1 MTGRSVHPPSSGP
14 AASGQVLRF
23 GTDGVRAR
31 AGSVLD
37 EPAVRALGRAAAAH
51 LGADC
56 VVIGRDTRESGP
68 ALALAL
74 AEGLVDGGLDVTSLG
89 VVPTP
94 AVAHECQIDGVAG
107 AVVSASH
114 NPWFDNGIKL
124 FAAGGRKLDDR
135 VQSAI
140 QEAWD
145 ACPRL
150 DGPRVAPDWD
160 DPSEETAAGRRWVE
174 ALIRWA
180 IYEGSLDGR
189 EVARQQV
196 DERPLAGRSLV
207 VDCANGATSAFAAD
221 ILRRL
226 GAEVGVIHASPDGRN
241 INEGCGS
248 THPDDL
254 RAAVLQTGADAGLA
268 FDGDG
273 DRVIAVSDDGTLLDG
288 DDLLAVCGID
298 LHDRGLLTG
307 DTMAVTVMA
316 NLGLRRALADHGIAV
331 HETAVGDRYVL
342 EALEAN
348 GWVLG
353 GEQSGHVIF
362 RSMATTGDGLL
373 TGIQA
378 LVAAGRAGRTLGGR
392 VADLMVR
399 APQVLHAVPVSADG
413 VTVVASMA
421 DEVTEAAAQ
430 LGSAGRV
437 LVRPSGTEPVV
448 RVMVEAFDA
457 AEAAAVA
464 DRLVESVRRA
474 DRY

>member
-1 MTGRSVHPPSSGP
+1 MIGRVVQPPS
-14 AASGQVLRF
+14 SGQVLRF

-51 LGADC
+51 LGADR

-68 ALALAL
+68 ALARAL
-74 AEGLVDGGLDVTSLG
+74 AEGLVAGGLDVTSLG

-124 FAAGGRKLDDR
+124 FVAGGRKIDDR
-135 VQSAI
+135 VQSAV

-150 DGPRVAPDWD
+150 DDPGVAPDWD
-160 DPSEETAAGRRWVE
+160 DPSEQTAGGRRWAD
-174 ALIRWA
+174 ALIRGT
-180 IYEGSLDGR
+180 IDEGPLDGR
-189 EVARQQV
+189 QV

-207 VDCANGATSAFAAD
+207 VDCANGATSAFAVD
-221 ILRRL
+221 VLRRL
-226 GAEVGVIHASPDGRN
+226 GAEVGVLHASPDGRN

-248 THPDDL
+248 SHPDDL

-273 DRVIAVSDDGTLLDG
+273 DRVIAVGDDGALLDG
-288 DDLLAVCGID
+288 DDLLAVCGVD
-298 LHDRGLLTG
+298 LHDRGLLAG
-307 DTMAVTVMA
+307 DTVAVTVMA

-378 LVAAGRAGRTLGGR
+378 LVAAGRVGRTLGGR

-413 VTVVASMA
+413 VAVVASMV

-464 DRLVESVRRA
+464 DRLVEGVRRA
-474 DRY
+474 DRT

>member
-1 MTGRSVHPPSSGP
+1 MTGRGAPASPSGS
-14 AASGQVLRF
+14 ASAEQALRF

-37 EPAVRALGRAAAAH
+37 EPTVRALGYAAAAH
-51 LGADC
+51 LGADR

-68 ALALAL
+68 GLARAL
-74 AEGLVDGGLDVTSLG
+74 AEGLTAGGLEVTSLG

-94 AVAHECQIDGVAG
+94 AVAHECQVDGVAG

-114 NPWFDNGIKL
+114 NPWFDNGVKL
-124 FAAGGRKLDDR
+124 FAAGGRKLDDV
-135 VQSAI
+135 VQAAV
-140 QEAWD
+140 QEVWD
-145 ACPRL
+145 GRPRFT
-150 DGPRVAPDWD
+150 DSVEVPGWADPDE
-160 DPSEETAAGRRWVE
+160 PIGGGRRWSD
-174 ALIRWA
+174 AL
-180 IYEGSLDGR
+180 
-189 EVARQQV
+189 VASVADQ
-196 DERPLAGRSLV
+196 RPLAGRSLV
-207 VDCANGATSAFAAD
+207 VDCANGATSAFAVD
-221 ILRRL
+221 VLRRL
-226 GAEVGVIHASPDGRN
+226 GADVGVLHASPDGRN

-248 THPDDL
+248 THPGDL

-273 DRVIAVSDDGTLLDG
+273 DRVVAVGDDGAVLDG
-288 DDLLAVCGID
+288 DDLLAVCGVD
-298 LHDRGLLTG
+298 LHDRGLLAG
-307 DTMAVTVMA
+307 DTVAVTVMA
-316 NLGLRRALADHGIAV
+316 NLGLRRALVDHGIAV

-399 APQVLHAVPVSADG
+399 APQVLHAVPVSGDG
-413 VTVVASMA
+413 ATVVAA
-421 DEVTEAAAQ
+421 LAGEVAEAAAQ

-464 DRLVESVRRA
+464 DRLVEAVRRVA
-474 DRY
+474 ATRVP

>member
-1 MTGRSVHPPSSGP
+1 MTARPAPGSG
-14 AASGQVLRF
+14 GQLLRF

-31 AGSVLD
+31 ADTVLD
-37 EPAVRALGRAAAAH
+37 EAAVRALGRAAAAH
-51 LGADC
+51 LGAGR

-68 ALALAL
+68 SLARAM
-74 AEGLVDGGLDVTSLG
+74 AEGLVAGGLDVTSLG

-94 AVAHECQIDGVAG
+94 VVAHECRLDGVAG

-124 FAAGGRKLDDR
+124 FSAGGRKLDDR

-150 DGPRVAPDWD
+150 AESTPAPGWA
-160 DPSEETAAGRRWVE
+160 DPDEPTAGGRRWAD
-174 ALIRWA
+174 ALI
-180 IYEGSLDGR
+180 EGATSGG
-189 EVARQQV
+189 AGGW
-196 DERPLAGRSLV
+196 PLAGRSLV
-207 VDCANGATSAFAAD
+207 VDCANGASSPFALD
-221 ILRRL
+221 VLRRL
-226 GAEVGVIHASPDGRN
+226 GAEVAVLHASPDGRN

-254 RAAVLQTGADAGLA
+254 RAAVVDTGADAGLA

-273 DRVIAVSDDGTLLDG
+273 DRVVAVGDDGTVLDG
-288 DDLLAVCGID
+288 DDLLAVCGVD

-307 DTMAVTVMA
+307 DTVVVTVMS
-316 NLGLRRALADHGIAV
+316 NLGLRRALGDHGIAV
-331 HETAVGDRYVL
+331 HETPVGDRHVL
-342 EALEAN
+342 EALEAH

-362 RSMATTGDGLL
+362 RTMATTGDGLL
-373 TGIQA
+373 TGIHA
-378 LVAAGRAGRTLGGR
+378 LLAAGRAGRTLGGR

-399 APQVLHAVPVSADG
+399 APQVLHAVPVVADG
-413 VTVVASMA
+413 AAVVAALA
-421 DEVTEAAAQ
+421 DEVAEAGAE
-430 LGSAGRV
+430 LGTAGRV

-464 DRLVESVRRA
+464 DRLVDAVRRA
-474 DRY
+474 DATGVS

>member
-1 MTGRSVHPPSSGP
+1 M
-14 AASGQVLRF
+14 RF

-37 EPAVRALGRAAAAH
+37 ESAVRALGRAAAAH
-51 LGADC
+51 LGADH

-68 ALALAL
+68 SLARAL
-74 AEGLVDGGLDVTSLG
+74 AEGLVAGGLDVTSLG

-94 AVAHECQIDGVAG
+94 AVAHECLRDGVAG

-114 NPWFDNGIKL
+114 NPWFDNGVKL

-135 VQSAI
+135 VQSAV
-140 QEAWD
+140 QEGWNAS
-145 ACPRL
+145 PRL
-150 DGPRVAPDWD
+150 DDPVEVPGWADPDE
-160 DPSEETAAGRRWVE
+160 PTAGGRRWADALVDRVVE
-174 ALIRWA
+174 EW
-180 IYEGSLDGR
+180 
-189 EVARQQV
+189 V
-196 DERPLAGRSLV
+196 DDEWPLAGCSLI
-207 VDCANGATSAFAAD
+207 VDCANGATSAFAVEV
-221 ILRRL
+221 LRRL
-226 GAEVGVIHASPDGRN
+226 GAEVGVLHASPDGRN
-241 INEGCGS
+241 INEACGS

-273 DRVIAVSDDGTLLDG
+273 DRVVAVGDDGALLDG
-288 DDLLAVCGID
+288 DDLLAVCGVD
-298 LHDRGLLTG
+298 LHGRGLLVG
-307 DTMAVTVMA
+307 DTVAVTVMS
-316 NLGLRRALADHGIAV
+316 NLGLRQALADHGIAV
-331 HETAVGDRYVL
+331 HETAVGDRHVL

-362 RSMATTGDGLL
+362 LSMATTGDGLF

-413 VTVVASMA
+413 ATIVAA
-421 DEVTEAAAQ
+421 LVDELDEAAAQ

-464 DRLVESVRRA
+464 DRLVEAVRRA
-474 DRY
+474 DRT

>member
-1 MTGRSVHPPSSGP
+1 
-14 AASGQVLRF
+14 
-23 GTDGVRAR
+23 
-31 AGSVLD
+31 
-37 EPAVRALGRAAAAH
+37 
-51 LGADC
+51 

-68 ALALAL
+68 ALGRAL
-74 AEGLVDGGLDVTSLG
+74 AEGLVAGGLDVTSLG
-89 VVPTP
+89 IVPTP
-94 AVAHECQIDGVAG
+94 TVAHECQIDGVAG

-135 VQSAI
+135 VQSAV

-150 DGPRVAPDWD
+150 DGPRVAPDWN
-160 DPSEETAAGRRWVE
+160 DPSEPTAGGRRWAE
-174 ALIRWA
+174 ALVD
-180 IYEGSLDGR
+180 SVD
-189 EVARQQV
+189 
-196 DERPLAGRSLV
+196 DERPLAGRSLI
-207 VDCANGATSAFAAD
+207 VDCANGATSAFAVD

-226 GAEVGVIHASPDGRN
+226 GAEVGVLYASPNGRN

-248 THPDDL
+248 THPDGL
-254 RAAVLQTGADAGLA
+254 RDAVLQTGADAGLA

-273 DRVIAVSDDGTLLDG
+273 DRVVAVGDDGALLDG
-288 DDLLAVCGID
+288 DDLLAVCGVD

-307 DTMAVTVMA
+307 DTMAITVMA
-316 NLGLRRALADHGIAV
+316 NLGLRRALVNHGIAV
-331 HETAVGDRYVL
+331 HETDVGDRYVL

-399 APQVLHAVPVSADG
+399 APQVLHAVPVSVDG
-413 VTVVASMA
+413 AEVVASMA
-421 DEVTEAAAQ
+421 DEVAEAAAQ

-464 DRLVESVRRA
+464 DRLVEGVRRA
-474 DRY
+474 DRT